1 MTTRLH
7 RSPLPD
13 ARPGFTILELMI
25 VLIIIGILGAVVGL
39 NLVGAAERAK
49 KDATIQSMRTIQAG
63 LKIYHARYSA
73 YPPTELGFQALFAE
87 NIIETAQPKDAWQNP
102 LDYYSPGRDS
112 AYILISYGADNRE
125 GGEPDIFRTEKDA
138 DK

>member
-1 MTTRLH
+1 MTTRLQ
-7 RSPLPD
+7 RFPRRA

-49 KDATIQSMRTIQAG
+49 KDATIQSMRTIQVG
-63 LKIYHARYSA
+63 LKTYHARYSA
-73 YPPTELGFQALFAE
+73 YPPTEMGFQALNAE
-87 NIIETAQPKDAWQNP
+87 NIIETAQPKDGWGNP
-102 LDYYSPGRDS
+102 FDYYAPGRDS

-125 GGEPDIFRTEKDA
+125 GGEPDIFRTERDS
-138 DK
+138 D